1 MSDEI
6 LCVVPARYQSSRFP
20 GKPLV
25 PLLGVPMV
33 VWVARAC
40 GAAVGRENVVVAT
53 DDRRIFEVVRDY
65 GFTARMSSDSALT
78 GTDRVA
84 EVSAQSRV
92 GTILNVQGDEPL
104 VSPEDIRLIAQTHI
118 ENPKDVTNGYTV
130 MSGQTNPGL
139 LSIPKVVLDERDYLL
154 YASRN
159 LIPGSKFSAESLG
172 ASEYKKQ
179 VCIYAFSPAQLKSFS
194 TRKERT
200 LLESTEDIEIL
211 RFLEIGQRVKM
222 VKTDEASLA
231 VDSPADVAPVERA
244 LQKKVS

>member
-6 LCVVPARYQSSRFP
+6 LCVIPARYQSSRFP

-25 PLLGVPMV
+25 PLLGIPMV
-33 VWVARAC
+33 IWVARAC
-40 GAAVGRENVVVAT
+40 EVAVGIENVVIAT
-53 DDRRIFEVVRDY
+53 DDKRICEVVRDY
-65 GFTARMSSDSALT
+65 GFTAQMSSVSALT

-104 VSPEDIRLIAQTHI
+104 VSPEDIRIVAKTHI

-130 MSGQTNPGL
+130 ISGQTNPGL

-159 LIPGSKFSAESLG
+159 LIPGSKSSSES
-172 ASEYKKQ
+172 SEETEYKRQ
-179 VCIYAFSPAQLKSFS
+179 VCIYAFSPAQLSSFS
-194 TRKERT
+194 ARQTRT
-200 LLESTEDIEIL
+200 PLESAEDIEIL

-222 VKTDEASLA
+222 VKTTEGSLA
-231 VDSPADVAPVERA
+231 VDTPADVAPVELELRRQA
-244 LQKKVS
+244 S